1 VEPREIITLVP
12 FPKGK
17 WTGFFYCKKIAL
29 SKAKNHMQKERLDMK
44 ITLKDNVVK
53 EFDSAMS
60 VLDIAKSISEGL
72 ARNACAGIVDGEVK
86 DLRYV
91 VDKDAEVSICTFEDE
106 AGKIAFRHTTSHIL
120 AQAVKRLYPEVKL
133 AIGPA
138 IADGFY
144 YDFDKEKAFTPEELE
159 AIEAE
164 MKKIVKEDLPIER
177 FELPRA
183 EAIKYMEE
191 REEPY
196 KVELIQD
203 LPEDA
208 VISFYKQGDFT
219 DLCAGPHLM
228 STKPVKAIK
237 LTSVAGAYWRG
248 SEKNKMLSR
257 IYGTAYPKASEL
269 EAYLTMM
276 EEAKKRDHRKLGK
289 ELKLFTMLEEGPGF
303 PFFLPNGM
311 VLKNTL
317 LDYWRQIHKEAGY
330 VEVSTPLI
338 LNRDLWYRSGHWEHY
353 KDNMYTTV
361 IDDEDY
367 AIKPMNCPGGMLI
380 YKQDMHSYRD
390 LPIRMGEI
398 GLVHRH
404 EKSGALHGLMRVRC
418 FNQDDAHIFM
428 TPEQIKDEIS
438 GVIRLIDGVYKQFG
452 FKYHIELSTRPE
464 DSMGSDEDWEIATNG
479 LRNALEENHI
489 EYTVN
494 EGDGAFYGP
503 KIDFHLEDSIGR
515 TWQCGTIQL
524 DMQMPE
530 RFELEY
536 TAADGSKKRPVMIH
550 RVCFGSIERFIGIL
564 IEHFAGQFPT
574 WLAPVQVKVLPISEK
589 FSDYAKEV
597 SDKLDAA
604 GIRVQTDYRAEKIG
618 YKIREARNERVPY
631 IIVVGEKDQAVNKV
645 SLRSRKNGEEGQM
658 DLADVIARIQEE
670 VRTKALD

>member
-1 VEPREIITLVP
+1 
-12 FPKGK
+12 
-17 WTGFFYCKKIAL
+17 
-29 SKAKNHMQKERLDMK
+29 MK

-536 TAADGSKKRPVMIH
+536 TAEDKRKKRPVMIH